1 MAFSKPQAQKKSAEK
16 TVAYQINSKQQ
27 SDYEAFK
34 QHVVSWHRDGKEL
47 IQFLQVREAISDY
60 VYDTINWQQEGV
72 PLDSFRRFKD
82 SIGSHLIGVE
92 RQDQALDKSICVFRD
107 TEETYQLLL
116 CFGKWYYLGKR
127 TWRFPDAASAVFFA
141 TSWLE
146 NNKSRFIEAANNIV
160 PGYHMPLYIKA
171 AIIQQIYTRL
181 INGTADENIDN
192 ILLPDTKKNTNLSF
206 VNGHSKSWY
215 SLHQFIY
222 SQNILSETYI
232 ASVRFFNLIQ
242 GNRVNSDTFVLNFPL
257 LNEVLSEIK
266 KSRYSLVGDELNTL
280 GKRVKDKREIFE
292 FAQKTTKKIHDVAK
306 SEIELAKQTVTEIT
320 AFFDGFDLDDD
331 IEASDIRT
339 LLDEVIIFY
348 KKCMETGVNV
358 RIPDNLEKRV
368 QEAQSSSRHIAEAI
382 EILKTDYS
390 EESDLAI
397 LQSFTNNPIGTVQ
410 HLIDFLRMVNKDAD
424 DARESLEL
432 EKKKLAENGSWI
444 DNTDP
449 RFSEYATQIQEFMAE
464 LEGVI

>member
-1 MAFSKPQAQKKSAEK
+1 M
-16 TVAYQINSKQQ
+16 
-27 SDYEAFK
+27 
-34 QHVVSWHRDGKEL
+34 
-47 IQFLQVREAISDY
+47 
-60 VYDTINWQQEGV
+60 
-72 PLDSFRRFKD
+72 
-82 SIGSHLIGVE
+82 
-92 RQDQALDKSICVFRD
+92 
-107 TEETYQLLL
+107 
-116 CFGKWYYLGKR
+116 
-127 TWRFPDAASAVFFA
+127 
-141 TSWLE
+141 
-146 NNKSRFIEAANNIV
+146 
-160 PGYHMPLYIKA
+160 
-171 AIIQQIYTRL
+171 
-181 INGTADENIDN
+181 
-192 ILLPDTKKNTNLSF
+192 
-206 VNGHSKSWY
+206 
-215 SLHQFIY
+215 
-222 SQNILSETYI
+222 
-232 ASVRFFNLIQ
+232 RFFNLIQ
-242 GNRVNSDTFVLNFPL
+242 GNRVDSDTFVLNFPL

-306 SEIELAKQTVTEIT
+306 AEIELAKQTVTEIT

-368 QEAQSSSRHIAEAI
+368 QETQSSSRHIAEAI
-382 EILKTDYS
+382 ETLKTDYS